1 MRVIAVKPLHEIRQE
16 ESLEKEL
23 KSTIGRLEEDN
34 AQLVY
39 DGMMK
44 ELKIEQI
51 ENEQAG
57 LIYELMQKGVL

>member
-1 MRVIAVKPLHEIRQE
+1 MRVIAKKPLHEIRQE
-16 ESLEKEL
+16 ENEKAEL
-23 KSTIGRLEEDN
+23 KLTIERLEEDN
-34 AQLVY
+34 ALLTY

-44 ELKIEQI
+44 ESKIEQI